1 MPYIDAGSYEL
12 LYGPSG
18 LTETE
23 FNVFAAQASDLI
35 DSITQY
41 RIVQCGG
48 ITALPPLLQ
57 DLVKKAAAAQVL
69 YFSQN
74 GLETVLTGETGQGF
88 TVGKVHVDG
97 KKTSGTESGN
107 TAAQSMISPLA
118 LTLLE
123 QTGLMRRDVVCWGP
137 YRSGFLGIW

>member
-1 MPYIDAGSYEL
+1 M
-12 LYGPSG
+12 
-18 LTETE
+18 
-23 FNVFAAQASDLI
+23 AARASDII

-48 ITALPPLLQ
+48 ISALPPLLQ
-57 DLVKKAAAAQVL
+57 ELVKKATAAQAL
-69 YFSQN
+69 YSTQN
-74 GLETVLTGETGQGF
+74 GLETVLTGESGQGF

-97 KKTSGTESGN
+97 QKATGSAGGN
-107 TAAQSMISPLA
+107 TAAQSMVSPLA

-123 QTGLMRRDVVCWGP
+123 QTGLMRRGVACSGP